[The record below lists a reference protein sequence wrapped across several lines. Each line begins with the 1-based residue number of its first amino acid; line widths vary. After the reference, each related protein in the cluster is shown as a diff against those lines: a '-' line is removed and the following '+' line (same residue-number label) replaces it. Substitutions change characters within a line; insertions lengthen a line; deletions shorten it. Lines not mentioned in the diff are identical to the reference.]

1 MLHDS
6 CNLPKLVYSGSI
18 TSEAAL
24 IKPTDFYGG
33 RDPRDLPLYNVGE
46 AAAYLRLSRATLNSW
61 VIGRTY
67 PKKGSRGYFRP
78 LIQLPSRSDRRLS
91 FYNLIEAHVLRA
103 LRTKHSVALKTVR
116 NAVDYAESELGIE
129 RLLISPELRTAGG
142 DLFLEKYGQLIDL
155 SRSGQLAMKKLLEN
169 YLRRIEWDSA
179 ELPARFYP
187 FLADEAMDGPRRIVI
202 DPTLSF
208 GRPVL
213 ARHGIT
219 VAALA
224 ERINAGETVDFVA
237 DDYGLE
243 ISEIQEALIY
253 ELAA

>member
-213 ARHGIT
+213 ARHRIT
-219 VAALA
+219 VSALA